1 MEKKKMLGLIFFI
14 ISVVMVVINLAVI
27 YPLNFCVYAPWV
39 FWLIA
44 IVAVVVGIIFYFDI
58 KIMHSEEP
66 EA

>member
-1 MEKKKMLGLIFFI
+1 MEQKKMLGLIFFI

-27 YPLNFCVYAPWV
+27 YPLNFCVFAPWV

-44 IVAVVVGIIFYFDI
+44 LAAVAVGIIFYFDI

-66 EA
+66 IE

>member
-1 MEKKKMLGLIFFI
+1 METKKILGLISFI

-27 YPLNFCVYAPWV
+27 YPLNFCVFAPWV

-44 IVAVVVGIIFYFDI
+44 LVAVVVGIIFYFDI
-58 KIMHSEEP
+58 QIMHSEEL

>member
-1 MEKKKMLGLIFFI
+1 MEKNKILGLIFFI
-14 ISVVMVVINLAVI
+14 VAVVAVIINLAVI
-27 YPLNFCVYAPWV
+27 YPLNFCVFAPWV

-66 EA
+66 IE